1 VNGAAEPPRERPGR
15 VAWLVLAYR
24 LPARPGL
31 KATIRRRL
39 AAAGAVNLANAV
51 AAVPASPAAERSFR
65 RLRSIIGEAG
75 GSAQVLRAAVI
86 EGGAGLAGAFNAAR
100 DQEYGKVIAGCAD
113 LVGEIGDLT
122 AAGCFRY
129 ADLAEKDAE
138 LNRLSAR
145 YEATRALDVLG
156 APGAGQAQ
164 SALATCRAVL
174 DTFARRVDQ
183 AETASAAEPRS
194 RWPASR
200 LPAPSH

>member
-51 AAVPASPAAERSFR
+51 AVVPATPAAERSFR

-75 GSAQVLRAAVI
+75 GSAQVLRAAVV

-100 DQEYGKVIAGCAD
+100 DQEYGKVIAGCGD
-113 LVGEIGDLT
+113 LAGEIGDLT
-122 AAGCFRY
+122 AAGCFRH
-129 ADLAEKDAE
+129 ADLGEKDAE
-138 LNRLSAR
+138 LTRLSAR
-145 YEATRALDVLG
+145 YEAIRALDVLG
-156 APGAGQAQ
+156 APSAGSAR
-164 SALATCRAVL
+164 SALATCRAAL
-174 DTFARRVDQ
+174 DDLARRMDQ
-183 AETASAAEPRS
+183 AETASLTG
-194 RWPASR
+194 PAST
-200 LPAPSH
+200 PP